1 MTTFTAQDEAAFRAE
16 IANFVGAELDPS
28 VRADFELGRALS
40 RQTLINWQRKLVAR
54 GWGAPHWPKDWGGTG
69 WSVRQRFVFEE
80 EMALRGAPLIPTFN
94 TRMVGPIL
102 LAYGTEEQKN
112 RFLPRALNFD
122 DWWCQGYSE
131 PSSGS
136 DLASLRTRAVRDGD
150 SYVINGSKIW
160 TSYGHYADWM
170 FCLVRSDPDAKKQEG
185 ISFLLIDMKSP
196 GIRVEPIRHFF
207 GAHIFNQIFF
217 EDVRVPVANRVGEEN
232 QGWTVAKSLLE
243 HERLGSAR
251 HSEARRKLSRLRR
264 ILAEDQGVTA
274 GLQTDRHWRSR
285 VAQLDTKIRALQIST
300 MRALEA
306 MEETG
311 VVGEF
316 ASVLKLK
323 GVAVNQEVDEAIVD
337 AVGPDALAA
346 DAGLDTEA
354 ANGLHPSARNAMEAR
369 YYFRG
374 PAIAGGSS
382 EVQRGIIAKR
392 ILGL

>member
-16 IANFVGAELDPS
+16 ISEFVRAELDPS
-28 VRADFELGRALS
+28 VRSDFELGRSLS
-40 RQTLINWQRKLVAR
+40 RQTLIDWQRKLVAH
-54 GWGAPHWPKDWGGTG
+54 GWGAPHWPKDWGGTA

-80 EMALRGAPLIPTFN
+80 ELALHGAPLIPAFN
-94 TRMVGPIL
+94 TRMIGPIL
-102 LAYGTEEQKN
+102 LAYGSKEQKN

-122 DWWCQGYSE
+122 EWWCQGYSE

-160 TSYGHYADWM
+160 TTYGHYADWM
-170 FCLVRSDPDAKKQEG
+170 FCLVRTDPDAKKQEG

-243 HERLGSAR
+243 HERLGGAR

-264 ILAEDQGVTA
+264 ILAEGQGVTA

-311 VVGEF
+311 AVGEF